1 MLPLERLWDRPHR
14 VAVLTASAAMILAI
28 ALADWW
34 TVPFVSLGFLYLF
47 PVVLAAGFLPRSAIL
62 ALGLI
67 CAALTELFSSLG
79 PPGRVSR
86 LVFETLGLAG
96 SGLFVSELLRHRCLT
111 VENRERLRTLVETSP
126 AAIVTV
132 DQRGVVELANQAAA
146 ELLAPAG
153 SGLVGHPIA
162 SFLPELQT
170 VLDSGAGMQF
180 RTSMECEAHKG
191 NGEPFVAEVWF
202 STCMDNG
209 AAKLAAIVAD
219 VTEEHAAA
227 PSKGQPRLEKSA
239 PFNARQ
245 IAVLRLVLRGLTNR
259 EIASQLEVTGSAV
272 KNTLQQIFSQ
282 AGVNNRSQLV
292 RVVLER
298 YRDLL

>member
-1 MLPLERLWDRPHR
+1 MLPLERLWDPSYR
-14 VAVLTASAAMILAI
+14 VPLLTASTAMIVAI
-28 ALADWW
+28 AVADWW
-34 TVPFVSLGFLYLF
+34 TLPFVSLGFLYLF
-47 PVVLAAGFLPRSAIL
+47 PIMAAAGFLPRSAIL
-62 ALGLI
+62 ALGLV
-67 CAALTELFSSLG
+67 CAALTETFSALG
-79 PPGRVSR
+79 PAGRVSR
-86 LVFETLGLAG
+86 LILETLALGG
-96 SGLFVSELLRHRCLT
+96 SGLFVSELLRHRRLSI
-111 VENRERLRTLVETSP
+111 ENRERLRTLVETSP

-162 SFLPELQT
+162 SFLPELET
-170 VLDSGAGMQF
+170 VLDSGAGTQF
-180 RTSMECEAHKG
+180 RTSMECEARKG

-209 AAKLAAIVAD
+209 APKLAAIVAD
-219 VTEEHAAA
+219 VTEERSAVPAN
-227 PSKGQPRLEKSA
+227 GQPRPEEGM
-239 PFNARQ
+239 PFNSRQ

-259 EIASQLEVTGSAV
+259 EIASQLEITGSMV
-272 KNTLQQIFSQ
+272 KNTLQQIFSK

-292 RVVLER
+292 RVALDR